1 MSCYKYD
8 YCFGQC
14 LSLVSFK
21 HNISETDVSYE
32 EPPGQATDMLATL
45 VIAVRRG
52 RLVTGSLDWPA
63 DLGHL
68 QLLQRSDVTQLT
80 LQVVALRG
88 H

>member
-1 MSCYKYD
+1 MHFGMECNGECSRFKVMSYKYD

-21 HNISETDVSYE
+21 HNISEAEVSYE
-32 EPPGQATDMLATL
+32 KPPGLTTDMSATL
-45 VIAVRRG
+45 IIATRRG

-68 QLLQRSDVTQLT
+68 
-80 LQVVALRG
+80 
-88 H
+88 

>member
-1 MSCYKYD
+1 
-8 YCFGQC
+8 
-14 LSLVSFK
+14 
-21 HNISETDVSYE
+21 
-32 EPPGQATDMLATL
+32 MLATL
-45 VIAVRRG
+45 IIAVRRG

-68 QLLQRSDVTQLT
+68 QFLQRSDVTELLVRTST

>member
-1 MSCYKYD
+1 MSSYKYD

-21 HNISETDVSYE
+21 HISETEVSYE
-32 EPPGQATDMLATL
+32 KQPRQTTDLLATL
-45 VIAVRRG
+45 IIAVRRG

-68 QLLQRSDVTQLT
+68 
-80 LQVVALRG
+80 
-88 H
+88 